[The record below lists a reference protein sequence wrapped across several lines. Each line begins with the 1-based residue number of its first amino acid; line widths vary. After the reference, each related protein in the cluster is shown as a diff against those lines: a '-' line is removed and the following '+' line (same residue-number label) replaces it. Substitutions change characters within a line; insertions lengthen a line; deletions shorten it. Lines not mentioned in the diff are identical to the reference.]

1 MHWGISLSFTSIQNM
16 ESEAPALPE
25 LECVAALPVFPQ
37 EAPQENEAA
46 LIWIVEDMDDLDESG
61 IRHKNAFQ

>member
-1 MHWGISLSFTSIQNM
+1 M

-25 LECVAALPVFPQ
+25 LECVAALPVFSQ